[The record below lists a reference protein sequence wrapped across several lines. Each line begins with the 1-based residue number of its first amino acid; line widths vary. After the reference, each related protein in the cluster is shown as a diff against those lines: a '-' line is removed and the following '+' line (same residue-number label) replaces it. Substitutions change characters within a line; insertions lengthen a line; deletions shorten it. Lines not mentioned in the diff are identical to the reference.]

1 MFRTRIVAALATVV
15 ALAGLALAPAAGAAT
30 VTHGPPPMLHPVAE
44 HHRSGFN
51 SLCDWKGVTPDKCM
65 TSSSLLGTLGSA
77 VDGFNRDDEANQEF
91 SVHSTSDCGSGL
103 VSVSSECPFSDHQ
116 LNVTYSGDP
125 IYTVNYDDASNRC
138 AGDTTSGFVALAQCS
153 GVTGIDYVS
162 SGYSLINIAATNAN
176 GDGSV
181 ECYAEGGNAGDQLA
195 ISCPFVE
202 GYDQWADVSQP

>member
-1 MFRTRIVAALATVV
+1 MRKILAVIGACIAIAASGAPVV
-15 ALAGLALAPAAGAAT
+15 ANASVSGAPT
-30 VTHGPPPMLHPVAE
+30 PSVQQHK
-44 HHRSGFN
+44 SGIS
-51 SLCDWKGVTPDKCM
+51 SLCDWKGVAPDKCM
-65 TSSSLLGTLGSA
+65 TSSSLLGELGSA
-77 VDGFNRDDEANQEF
+77 VDGFDRDDEANQEF
-91 SVHSTSDCGSGL
+91 SVHSTSDCGSGK

-138 AGDTTSGFVALAQCS
+138 AGDTGGFVALTQCS

-181 ECYAEGGNAGDQLA
+181 ECYIEGGDSGAQLA
-195 ISCPFVE
+195 ITCPFVQ
-202 GYDQWADVSQP
+202 GYDQWGVVNQ

>member
-1 MFRTRIVAALATVV
+1 MRRAGIALAAIVAALY
-15 ALAGLALAPAAGAAT
+15 LAVGSAAGATLAPQQ
-30 VTHGPPPMLHPVAE
+30 VPAPHPVAQQ
-44 HHRSGFN
+44 HKSGIS

-65 TSSSLLGTLGSA
+65 TSDTTLGNLGSD
-77 VDGFNRDDEANQEF
+77 VLGENRNDVVTQAF
-91 SVHSTSDCGSGL
+91 SVHTTSDCGSGK

-125 IYTVNYDDASNRC
+125 IYTVDYDQASNRC
-138 AGDTTSGFVALAQCS
+138 ADDSTSGSVFLEQCS

-181 ECYAEGGNAGDQLA
+181 ECYLQGGGNGVQLV
-195 ISCPFVE
+195 IGCPFDE
-202 GYDQWADVSQP
+202 GYDQWGVVAQS